1 MLIPISAVLHE
12 VNILKFNTLIFTV
25 SIQKLIIDSGPSELF
40 YMQVKSYT
48 NLQIFFVLILKCLFT
63 FTVTFIHVRSS
74 CSEVF
79 CKKGVLRNF
88 EKSTVK
94 QLCQSLFFN
103 KKETLAQLFS
113 CEFCEISRNT
123 FSHRTPPVTASDM
136 HYSE

>member
-1 MLIPISAVLHE
+1 MSAELHE
-12 VNILKFNTLIFTV
+12 VNILKFSTLIFTV
-25 SIQKLIIDSGPSELF
+25 SIQKLIIDSGPSQLF
-40 YMQVKSYT
+40 YMQVKSYA
-48 NLQIFFVLILKCLFT
+48 NLQMFFVLILKYLFT

-88 EKSTVK
+88 EKFTGK

-103 KKETLAQLFS
+103 KKETLTQLLS
-113 CEFCEISRNT
+113 CEFCKTSRNT
-123 FSHRTPPVTASDM
+123 FSYRTPPVTASDM